1 VSDRRGFT
9 LVETLVAISIV
20 AILAGAA
27 APPILA
33 ARHRAQAAAAIG
45 NVNTIRTAL
54 VSYFGDNGGWPDGDG
69 TKGAVPSAL
78 SNYLTSATFSNSAF
92 SLAYQYS
99 TTTTCVTHGKGRG
112 RGHGGHTICSL
123 GTVGP
128 VILVYPTDQEMCT
141 SLAAML
147 AGLDPVYS
155 CSKTNSQVAIY
166 VSG

>member
-9 LVETLVAISIV
+9 LVETLVAIAVV
-20 AILAGAA
+20 AILAGVA
-27 APPILA
+27 APPIVA

-45 NVNTIRTAL
+45 NVETIRAAL
-54 VSYFGDNGGWPDGDG
+54 VSYFGDNGSWPDGDG

-78 SNYLTSATFSNSAF
+78 TNYLTTATFSNSAF
-92 SLAYQYS
+92 SVAYKYA
-99 TTTTCVTHGKGRG
+99 TTTTCTTHGRGHGRG
-112 RGHGGHTICSL
+112 RGRTICSL

-147 AGLDPVYS
+147 AGLGPDYS
-155 CSKTNSQVAIY
+155 CSTSNSQVTIY
-166 VSG
+166 VSS